1 MRKSTTAFVCLFVLA
16 IAGMAHATLLT
27 TQPSGT
33 TTVLTTVSGTWTYS
47 PSVVAGGFTVTSA
60 LNVWYGDT
68 SYGLEDNGS
77 WNGFATG
84 FAWVGGYCFSDGN
97 GDCTATI
104 NLGGLYSAVGGFM
117 NYCVTAGASCGFG
130 DAVITALAADGVTV
144 LDSYDLF
151 TLAPISTPGGDD
163 AGAFRGISESTADIA
178 YFRISGS
185 YLIMHDLTLASSTT
199 PEPGTLALLG
209 TGLIGAVGAIRRKVI
224 R

>member
-1 MRKSTTAFVCLFVLA
+1 M
-16 IAGMAHATLLT
+16 
-27 TQPSGT
+27 
-33 TTVLTTVSGTWTYS
+33 LTTVTGTWS
-47 PSVVAGGFTVTSA
+47 FAPSVVAGGYTVNSA
-60 LNVWYGDT
+60 LNVWYGDS
-68 SYGLEDNGS
+68 SYGLTDNGT
-77 WNGFATG
+77 WNN

-117 NYCVTAGASCGFG
+117 NYCVSGGASCGFG
-130 DAVITALAADGVTV
+130 DAVITALASDGVTV

-151 TLAPISTPGGDD
+151 TLAPISTPGGTN

-185 YLIMHDLTLASSTT
+185 YLIMHDLTVGSGTT

-209 TGLIGAVGAIRRKVI
+209 TGLIGAVGAIRRKII

>member
-1 MRKSTTAFVCLFVLA
+1 MRKSTTLFACLCLLA
-16 IAGMAHATLLT
+16 IASTAHATLLT

-33 TTVLTTVSGTWTYS
+33 TTVLTTITGTWS
-47 PSVVAGGFTVTSA
+47 FAPSVVAGGYTVNSA
-60 LNVWYGDT
+60 LNVWYGD
-68 SYGLEDNGS
+68 SGFGLDDNGS
-77 WNGFATG
+77 WSS
-84 FAWVGGYCFSDGN
+84 FAWVGGYCYSDGN

-117 NYCVTAGASCGFG
+117 NYCVTSGASCGFG
-130 DAVITALAADGVTV
+130 DAVITALASDGVTV

-151 TLAPISTPGGDD
+151 TLAPISTPGGTN

-185 YLIMHDLTLASSTT
+185 YLIMHDLTVGSGTT

-209 TGLIGAVGAIRRKVI
+209 TGLIGAVGAIRRKI
-224 R
+224 AR

>member
-1 MRKSTTAFVCLFVLA
+1 MRKSTTLLVCLCLLA
-16 IAGMAHATLLT
+16 ISSTAHATLLT
-27 TQPSGT
+27 TQPNGT
-33 TTVLTTVSGTWTYS
+33 TTVLTTVTGTWS
-47 PSVVAGGFTVTSA
+47 FAPSVVAGGYTVNSA
-60 LNVWYGDT
+60 LNVWYGDS
-68 SYGLEDNGS
+68 SYGLTDNGT
-77 WNGFATG
+77 WNN

-117 NYCVTAGASCGFG
+117 NYCVSGGASCGFG
-130 DAVITALAADGVTV
+130 DAVITALASDGVTV

-151 TLAPISTPGGDD
+151 TLAPISTPGGTN

-185 YLIMHDLTLASSTT
+185 YLIMHDLTVGSGTT

-209 TGLIGAVGAIRRKVI
+209 TGLIGAVGAIRRKII

>member
-1 MRKSTTAFVCLFVLA
+1 MRKSTILIVCLCLLA
-16 IAGMAHATLLT
+16 IASTAHATLLT
-27 TQPSGT
+27 TQPTGT
-33 TTVLTTVSGTWTYS
+33 TTVLTTLSGTWS
-47 PSVVAGGFTVTSA
+47 FAPSVVAGGYTVNSA
-60 LNVWYGDT
+60 LNVWYGDS
-68 SYGLEDNGS
+68 SYGLIDNGT
-77 WNGFATG
+77 WNGLATG
-84 FAWVGGYCFSDGN
+84 FAWVGGYCYSDGN

-117 NYCVTAGASCGFG
+117 NYCVTGGASCGFG

-151 TLAPISTPGGDD
+151 TLAPISTPGADN

-185 YLIMHDLTLASSTT
+185 YLIMHDLTVASGTT
-199 PEPGTLALLG
+199 PEPGTLALLA
-209 TGLIGAVGAIRRKVI
+209 TGLIGAVGAIRRRVG